1 MEENFEL
8 LNIPDYT
15 SLTSLMYP
23 KENTILYDRDGS
35 IDSAKHPLIFCAKND
50 EYTCFY
56 GFRVTSH
63 PCRDDSLRDYFYVS
77 LSKDDIEYKNYFKM
91 KSVSYVS
98 CEDIYVF
105 EGFVYKYFL
114 NNGNIKNKAYLEK
127 FTEVIVKHILLQEFG
142 LSKYN
147 ENTDIFLNL
156 IGYKREDIINLKMYK
171 IFYKKF
177 IDSSN
182 KQIVQNDIN
191 LQRNKILGNKKT
203 IK

>member
-23 KENTILYDRDGS
+23 KENTVLYDRDGS
-35 IDSAKHPLIFCAKND
+35 IDSAKHPLVFCAKND

-63 PCRDDSLRDYFYVS
+63 PCRDDSL
-77 LSKDDIEYKNYFKM
+77 KDDIEYKNYFKM

-98 CEDIYVF
+98 CEDICVF

-147 ENTDIFLNL
+147 ENTDNFLNL

-171 IFYKKF
+171 MFYKKF
-177 IDSSN
+177 TDSSN

-191 LQRNKILGNKKT
+191 LQRNKILVNKKT

>member
-1 MEENFEL
+1 
-8 LNIPDYT
+8 
-15 SLTSLMYP
+15 
-23 KENTILYDRDGS
+23 
-35 IDSAKHPLIFCAKND
+35 
-50 EYTCFY
+50 
-56 GFRVTSH
+56 
-63 PCRDDSLRDYFYVS
+63 
-77 LSKDDIEYKNYFKM
+77 M

-98 CEDIYVF
+98 CEDICVF

-147 ENTDIFLNL
+147 ENTDNFLNL

-171 IFYKKF
+171 MFYKKLYEN
-177 IDSSN
+177 SN